1 MRKFLK
7 LFKRKADNGS
17 ANIANERLQIIV
29 SHRKTANNNSEK
41 NYLLDMK
48 QELIEV
54 IAKYVKVDDN
64 KVNVNLEKAANN
76 DVLEINIE
84 LPQSWNI

>member
-1 MRKFLK
+1 MKRLLK
-7 LFKRKADNGS
+7 LFKRKDSNES
-17 ANIANERLQIIV
+17 ANIAMERLQIIV
-29 SHRKTANNNSEK
+29 SHRKTSNKKDES

-48 QELIEV
+48 QELIDV

-84 LPQSWNI
+84 LPQS

>member
-1 MRKFLK
+1 MKRLLK
-7 LFKRKADNGS
+7 LFKREDSNES
-17 ANIANERLQIIV
+17 ANIAMERLQIIV
-29 SHRKTANNNSEK
+29 SHRKTSNKKDES

-48 QELIEV
+48 QELIDV

-64 KVNVNLEKAANN
+64 KVNVNLEKVANN

-84 LPQSWNI
+84 LPQS